1 MHIIISTKKYIYL
14 HKTSYLPTLQ
24 YVIFSYL
31 IISYILQP
39 NSVINLILIFGILF
53 VYMFL
58 GYYSILHCSYIF
70 EYRMNTTVVKLFT

>member
-24 YVIFSYL
+24 YL

-39 NSVINLILIFGILF
+39 NSVINLILIVGILF

-58 GYYSILHCSYIF
+58 GYYSILHCSYIL